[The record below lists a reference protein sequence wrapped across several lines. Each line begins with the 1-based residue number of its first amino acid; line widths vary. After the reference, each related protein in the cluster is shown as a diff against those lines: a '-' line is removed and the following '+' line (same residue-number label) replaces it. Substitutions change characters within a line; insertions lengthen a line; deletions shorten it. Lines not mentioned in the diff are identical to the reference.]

1 MKFRTVIEAAPSTGY
16 GKLRVIYDNN
26 DNIRGSLDLDEPKG
40 HRHNMSDLSN
50 NTLNQLG
57 YPYSN
62 YDNHQTSNPF
72 LVSDHSLPHSPTVPK
87 LTAQKVSHPI
97 VAPFSTIPVGS
108 DIGEDFWIQL
118 TQTNAPATPHI
129 QTSTRNQTYQGNQGL
144 SKPSLPIPSTPL
156 RGQGQE
162 YSMWYDPDELF
173 ISEIK
178 KHVTAMDIQ
187 LFWEM
192 VRAIMEL
199 PKLSE
204 HCHAIITNSMSLAAL
219 LKKTEYRF
227 LFSENSAN
235 ILPRDAAIDLVA
247 AAYGINS

>member
-1 MKFRTVIEAAPSTGY
+1 MVIEAAPSTGY

-26 DNIRGSLDLDEPKG
+26 DNIRGSLDLNDPKS
-40 HRHNMSDLSN
+40 HRHNMSDISN
-50 NTLNQLG
+50 STLNQLG

-62 YDNHQTSNPF
+62 YDHNHNASNPF
-72 LVSDHSLPHSPTVPK
+72 LVSDNALPHSPTVPK
-87 LTAQKVSHPI
+87 LTPQKVSNPN
-97 VAPFSTIPVGS
+97 VATFSTIPVGS

-118 TQTNAPATPHI
+118 SQTNAPATPHI
-129 QTSTRNQTYQGNQGL
+129 QTNTRNQTYQGNQGP
-144 SKPSLPIPSTPL
+144 SKSSLPIPSTPL

-162 YSMWYDPDELF
+162 NSMWYDPDELF
-173 ISEIK
+173 LSDIK
-178 KHVTAMDIQ
+178 KYVTALDIQ

-192 VRAIMEL
+192 ARAIMEL

-227 LFSENSAN
+227 LFSENSTN

-247 AAYGINS
+247 AAYVINS